1 MWYGFNVLWF
11 FSAGGPNPEISPEKI
26 KIDENDLDFMAE
38 MGCNFVRVPT
48 DYRYFVHDF
57 DYGNYD
63 ETYLKLLDRAVEAIV
78 SRGLHCSLNVHRG
91 PGYCINGNEWEKHNL
106 WQDKI
111 AQDAFTEL
119 WAFFAER
126 YKKYSKEQRKR
137 RYSNLQ
143 ERRMQNLQIV
153 DDYSFL
159 TNQLNRNEL
168 YSIWKYLWDSN
179 EEYV

>member
-57 DYGNYD
+57 AYGNYD

-119 WAFFAER
+119 WAHFTER
-126 YKKYSKEQRKR
+126 YKKYSKDQLSFDLLNEPPAPGQYGLTREIHKDVMARVAGEIRKI
-137 RYSNLQ
+137 SP
-143 ERRMQNLQIV
+143 ERTIIC
-153 DDYSFL
+153 DAGA
-159 TNQLNRNEL
+159 
-168 YSIWKYLWDSN
+168 
-179 EEYV
+179 